1 MEKIMIKPEN
11 LSNLAIIIPCL
22 NEGQRLI
29 KTVEN
34 LEIEL
39 GNEFDLIIVDGG
51 STDGSIQQLISTP
64 LKILQSILITN
75 KGNGF
80 ISNIPVETFFV

>member
-1 MEKIMIKPEN
+1 MEKITIIPEN
-11 LSNLAIIIPCL
+11 LSNLAIILPCL
-22 NEGQRLI
+22 NEGQKLI

-39 GNEFDLIIVDGG
+39 GNEFDLIIVDGR

-64 LKILQSILITN
+64 LKILQSILIAN

-80 ISNIPVETFFV
+80 IFSIPVETFFV